1 LFQSATAPWRISIVA
16 LAVGAVSL
24 ISRKARFSVIICALL
39 LGSTVMSV
47 RQASLA
53 HSHIARFFMQSA
65 TVTAEVVTDPSK
77 TSTGNYSFIAR
88 AVLVNNS
95 SIHYKL
101 RVPIRVMTSNQS
113 VRKLLPGQRFSAQGR
128 IVASKEA
135 RVAALVVIK
144 DDIEIQTQPSH
155 WASALGAIRLGLR
168 SLSGDGDAGA
178 LIPGMV
184 LGDTSK
190 QSADFKNSMKRSGL
204 THLVAVSGANFALV
218 SAFVLWMMQFLFARM
233 KFRLTATA
241 ISLIAFIALVRPSP
255 SVLRAAAMA
264 AVLLVAQGTKRGR
277 DSLPALGFAMA
288 AVVIVD
294 PWQARDAG
302 FALSV
307 LATAGLLLF
316 APVLIEKLSAHMP
329 GKLAQAL
336 APPIAAIVFCS
347 PIIVALSGYLA
358 PMSVIAN
365 LLAAPF
371 VAPIT
376 IVGFI
381 AALFSPIAPLLSTV
395 LIWFIRFPAGAI
407 ALIAH
412 WASSFP
418 VLTLRTGKIGF
429 LIVASFS
436 LISWLLKKWFKQI
449 LIFTLVVLISIT
461 WLQRWPG
468 GDWQVANCDIGQGD
482 SMVVNLGNHRG
493 LVIDV
498 GPDSVAED
506 RCLKALGIN
515 EIPLLILSH
524 FHADHVAGLPGALK
538 NRTVRQVW
546 VSVNSAPLVES
557 AMAQSALKGVEM
569 IKAVR
574 GMSSTLGPLT
584 IKVLWPTLSATS
596 FAEMPG
602 DGSQVNN
609 SSIATLI
616 TGDAFSIFAG
626 GDIEPPVQEILVKDV
641 DPVDIYKVS
650 HHGSR
655 YQDLAF
661 MAALH
666 PRISIISVG
675 AGNTYGHP
683 AVQTLEALARLGSEV
698 VRTDIDGAIAVQV
711 RNHQFTVRRAKG
723 RFNLIRWG

>member
-1 LFQSATAPWRISIVA
+1 MSI
-16 LAVGAVSL
+16 
-24 ISRKARFSVIICALL
+24 
-39 LGSTVMSV
+39 

-53 HSHIARFFMQSA
+53 HSQISRFFMQSA
-65 TVTAEVVTDPSK
+65 TITAEVVTDPSK
-77 TSTGNYSFIAR
+77 TSTGSYSFIAR

-101 RVPIRVMTSNQS
+101 RVPIRVMTSKQS
-113 VRKLLPGQRFSAQGR
+113 ITTLLPGQRFSAQGR

-144 DDIEIQTQPSH
+144 DDIEIQTQPSR

-168 SLSGDGDAGA
+168 SLSGDGNAGA

-190 QSADFKNSMKRSGL
+190 QSVEFKNSMRRSGL

-233 KFRLTATA
+233 KFRLSATA

-264 AVLLVAQGTKRGR
+264 AVLLVAQGTKKGR

-288 AVVIVD
+288 AVVVVD

-316 APVLIEKLSAHMP
+316 APVLIEKLSIHLP

-336 APPIAAIVFCS
+336 APPIAATVFCS

-381 AALFSPIAPLLSTV
+381 AALFSPFAPLISTV

-418 VLTLRTGKIGF
+418 VLTLQSGKIGF
-429 LIVASFS
+429 LIIASFT
-436 LISWLLKKWFKQI
+436 LGSWLLKKWFKHI
-449 LIFTLVVLISIT
+449 IVFTLVILISIT

-482 SMVVNLGNHRG
+482 SMVINLGNHRG
-493 LVIDV
+493 IVIDV
-498 GPDSVAED
+498 GPDPVAED
-506 RCLKALGIN
+506 RCLKALGIK

-524 FHADHVAGLPGALK
+524 FHADHVAGLTGAIK
-538 NRTVRQVW
+538 NRAVGQVW
-546 VSVNSAPLVES
+546 VSVNSAPLIES
-557 AMAQSALKGVEM
+557 AKAQAALKGVEM

-574 GMSSTLGPLT
+574 GMSARVGPLT
-584 IKVLWPTLSATS
+584 IRVLWPTLSATS
-596 FAEMPG
+596 FEEMPG
-602 DGSQVNN
+602 DGSQINN

-616 TGDAFSIFAG
+616 TSDAFSLFAG
-626 GDIEPPVQEILVKDV
+626 GDLEPPVQEILVKDV
-641 DPVDIYKVS
+641 GPVDIYKVC

-661 MAALH
+661 MSALH

-683 AVQTLEALARLGSEV
+683 AVQTLQALARLGSEV
-698 VRTDIDGAIAVQV
+698 LRTDIDGAVAVQV

>member
-468 GDWQVANCDIGQGD
+468 GNWQVANCNIGQGD

-538 NRTVRQVW
+538 NRTVGQVW

>member
-1 LFQSATAPWRISIVA
+1 MSI
-16 LAVGAVSL
+16 
-24 ISRKARFSVIICALL
+24 
-39 LGSTVMSV
+39 

-53 HSHIARFFMQSA
+53 DSQISRFFMQSA
-65 TVTAEVVTDPSK
+65 TITAEVVTDPNK

-113 VRKLLPGQRFSAQGR
+113 VTTLLPGQRFSAEGR
-128 IVASKEA
+128 IVASNEA

-144 DDIEIQTQPSH
+144 DDIEIQTQASR

-168 SLSGDGDAGA
+168 SLSGDGNAGA

-190 QSADFKNSMKRSGL
+190 QSAEFKNSMKRSGL

-233 KFRLTATA
+233 TFRLSATA

-316 APVLIEKLSAHMP
+316 APVLIEKLSTHMP
-329 GKLAQAL
+329 DKLAQAL

-347 PIIVALSGYLA
+347 PIIVSLSGYLA

-381 AALFSPIAPLLSTV
+381 AALFSPLVPLLSTV

-429 LIVASFS
+429 LIVAGFT
-436 LISWLLKKWFKQI
+436 LGSWLFKKWFKHI
-449 LIFTLVVLISIT
+449 LVFTLIILISIT

-482 SMVVNLGNHRG
+482 SMVINLGNHQG
-493 LVIDV
+493 IVIDV
-498 GPDSVAED
+498 GPDAVAED

-524 FHADHVAGLPGALK
+524 FHADHVAGLPGAIK
-538 NRTVRQVW
+538 NRAVGQVW
-546 VSVNSAPLVES
+546 VSVNAAPLVES
-557 AMAQSALKGVEM
+557 AMAQSALNGVEM

-574 GMSSTLGPLT
+574 GMSAKVGPLA
-584 IKVLWPTLSATS
+584 INVLWPTLSATS
-596 FAEMPG
+596 FEEMPG
-602 DGSQVNN
+602 EGSQINN

-616 TGDAFSIFAG
+616 TSDAFSIFAG
-626 GDIEPPVQEILVKDV
+626 GDLEPPVQQILVKDV
-641 DPVDIYKVS
+641 FPVDIYKVC

-661 MAALH
+661 MSALH

-683 AVQTLEALARLGSEV
+683 AVQTLDALARLGSQV

>member
-1 LFQSATAPWRISIVA
+1 
-16 LAVGAVSL
+16 
-24 ISRKARFSVIICALL
+24 
-39 LGSTVMSV
+39 
-47 RQASLA
+47 
-53 HSHIARFFMQSA
+53 MQNA

-77 TSTGNYSFIAR
+77 TSTGSYSFIAR

-101 RVPIRVMTSNQS
+101 RVPIRVMTSDQS
-113 VRKLLPGQRFSAQGR
+113 VTQLLPGQRFSAQGR

-144 DDIEIQTQPSH
+144 SDIEIQTQPSH

-190 QSADFKNSMKRSGL
+190 QSSDFKNSMKRSGL

-264 AVLLVAQGTKRGR
+264 AVLLIAQGTKRGR

-316 APVLIEKLSAHMP
+316 APVLIEKMRTRMP
-329 GKLAQAL
+329 EKLAQAL

-381 AALFSPIAPLLSTV
+381 AALFSPIAPLLSTI
-395 LIWFIRFPAGAI
+395 LMWFIRFPAGAI
-407 ALIAH
+407 ALIAD

-429 LIVASFS
+429 LIVASFT
-436 LISWLLKKWFKQI
+436 LISWLLKRWFKHI
-449 LIFTLVVLISIT
+449 IIFTLVVLISIT

-482 SMVVNLGNHRG
+482 SMVINLGNHRG

-498 GPDSVAED
+498 GPNPVAED

-538 NRTVRQVW
+538 NRTVGQVW

-574 GMSSTLGPLT
+574 GMSSKLGVLT

-602 DGSQVNN
+602 DGSQINN

-616 TGDAFSIFAG
+616 TCDAFSIFAG

-641 DPVDIYKVS
+641 GPVDIYKVS

-683 AVQTLEALARLGSEV
+683 AVQTLDALARLGSEV

>member
-1 LFQSATAPWRISIVA
+1 MSI
-16 LAVGAVSL
+16 
-24 ISRKARFSVIICALL
+24 
-39 LGSTVMSV
+39 

-53 HSHIARFFMQSA
+53 HSQISRFFMQSA
-65 TVTAEVVTDPSK
+65 TITAEVVTDPSK
-77 TSTGNYSFIAR
+77 TSTGSYSFIAR

-101 RVPIRVMTSNQS
+101 RVPIRVMTSKQS
-113 VRKLLPGQRFSAQGR
+113 VTTLLPGQRFSAQGR

-144 DDIEIQTQPSH
+144 DDIEIQTQPAR

-168 SLSGDGDAGA
+168 SLSGDGNAGA

-190 QSADFKNSMKRSGL
+190 QSVEFKNSMRRSGL

-233 KFRLTATA
+233 KFRLSATA

-264 AVLLVAQGTKRGR
+264 AVLLVAQGTKKGR

-288 AVVIVD
+288 AVVVVD

-316 APVLIEKLSAHMP
+316 APVLIEKLSIHLP

-336 APPIAAIVFCS
+336 APPIAATVFCS

-381 AALFSPIAPLLSTV
+381 AALFSPFAPLISTV

-418 VLTLRTGKIGF
+418 VLTLQSGKIGF
-429 LIVASFS
+429 LIIASFT
-436 LISWLLKKWFKQI
+436 LGSWLLKKWFKHI
-449 LIFTLVVLISIT
+449 IVFTLVILISIT

-468 GDWQVANCDIGQGD
+468 GDWQAANCDIGQGD
-482 SMVVNLGNHRG
+482 SMVINLGNHQG
-493 LVIDV
+493 IVIDV
-498 GPDSVAED
+498 GPDAVAED
-506 RCLKALGIN
+506 RCLKALGIK

-524 FHADHVAGLPGALK
+524 FHADHVAGLTGAIK
-538 NRTVRQVW
+538 NRAVGQVW
-546 VSVNSAPLVES
+546 VSVNSAPLIES
-557 AMAQSALKGVEM
+557 AKAQAALKGVEM

-574 GMSSTLGPLT
+574 GMSARVGPLT
-584 IKVLWPTLSATS
+584 IRVLWPTLSATS
-596 FAEMPG
+596 FEEMPG
-602 DGSQVNN
+602 DGSQINN

-616 TGDAFSIFAG
+616 TSDAFSLFAG
-626 GDIEPPVQEILVKDV
+626 GDLEPPVQEILVKDV
-641 DPVDIYKVS
+641 GPVDIYKVC

-661 MAALH
+661 MSALH

-683 AVQTLEALARLGSEV
+683 AVQTLQALARLGSEV
-698 VRTDIDGAIAVQV
+698 LRTDIDGAIAVQV

>member
-1 LFQSATAPWRISIVA
+1 
-16 LAVGAVSL
+16 
-24 ISRKARFSVIICALL
+24 
-39 LGSTVMSV
+39 
-47 RQASLA
+47 
-53 HSHIARFFMQSA
+53 MQSA

-482 SMVVNLGNHRG
+482 SMVINLGNHRG
-493 LVIDV
+493 IVIDV
-498 GPDSVAED
+498 GPDAVAED

-515 EIPLLILSH
+515 EMPLLILSH
-524 FHADHVAGLPGALK
+524 FHADHVAGLPGAIR
-538 NRTVRQVW
+538 NRTVGQVW

-557 AMAQSALKGVEM
+557 AMAQAALKGIEM

-574 GMSSTLGPLT
+574 GMSSRVGPFT
-584 IKVLWPTLSATS
+584 INVLWPTLSAIS

-616 TGDAFSIFAG
+616 TSAEFSIFAG

-641 DPVDIYKVS
+641 APVDIYKVS

>member
-1 LFQSATAPWRISIVA
+1 
-16 LAVGAVSL
+16 
-24 ISRKARFSVIICALL
+24 
-39 LGSTVMSV
+39 
-47 RQASLA
+47 
-53 HSHIARFFMQSA
+53 MQNA

-77 TSTGNYSFIAR
+77 TSTGSYSFIAR

-101 RVPIRVMTSNQS
+101 RVPIRVMTSDQS
-113 VRKLLPGQRFSAQGR
+113 VTQLLPGQRFSAQGR

-144 DDIEIQTQPSH
+144 DDINIQTRPSH

-190 QSADFKNSMKRSGL
+190 QSSDFKNSMKRSGL

-264 AVLLVAQGTKRGR
+264 AVLLIAQGTKRGR

-316 APVLIEKLSAHMP
+316 APVLIEKMRTRMP
-329 GKLAQAL
+329 EKLAQAL

-381 AALFSPIAPLLSTV
+381 AALFSPIAPLLSTI
-395 LIWFIRFPAGAI
+395 LMWFIRFPAGAI
-407 ALIAH
+407 ALIAD

-429 LIVASFS
+429 LIVASFT
-436 LISWLLKKWFKQI
+436 LISWLLKKWLKQI
-449 LIFTLVVLISIT
+449 IIFTLVVLISIT

-482 SMVVNLGNHRG
+482 SMVINLGNHRG

-498 GPDSVAED
+498 GPDPVAED

-538 NRTVRQVW
+538 NRTVGQVW

-574 GMSSTLGPLT
+574 GMSSKLGPLT

-602 DGSQVNN
+602 DGSQINN

-641 DPVDIYKVS
+641 GPVDIYKVS

-683 AVQTLEALARLGSEV
+683 AVQTLDALARLGSEV

-711 RNHQFTVRRAKG
+711 RNHHFTIRKAKG

>member
-1 LFQSATAPWRISIVA
+1 MSI
-16 LAVGAVSL
+16 
-24 ISRKARFSVIICALL
+24 
-39 LGSTVMSV
+39 

-53 HSHIARFFMQSA
+53 NSQISRFFMQSA
-65 TVTAEVVTDPSK
+65 TITAEVVTDPSK

-101 RVPIRVMTSNQS
+101 RVPIRVMTSKQS
-113 VRKLLPGQRFSAQGR
+113 VTTLLPGQRFSAQGR

-144 DDIEIQTQPSH
+144 DDIEIQTQPSR

-168 SLSGDGDAGA
+168 SLSGDGNAGA

-190 QSADFKNSMKRSGL
+190 QSVEFKNSMRRSGL

-233 KFRLTATA
+233 KFRLSATA

-264 AVLLVAQGTKRGR
+264 AVLLVAQGTKKGR

-288 AVVIVD
+288 AVVVVD

-316 APVLIEKLSAHMP
+316 APVLIEKLSIHLP

-336 APPIAAIVFCS
+336 APPIAATVFCS

-381 AALFSPIAPLLSTV
+381 AALFSPFAPLISTA

-418 VLTLRTGKIGF
+418 VLTLQSGKIGF
-429 LIVASFS
+429 LIIASFT
-436 LISWLLKKWFKQI
+436 LGSWLLKKWFKHI
-449 LIFTLVVLISIT
+449 IVFTLVVLISIT

-482 SMVVNLGNHRG
+482 SMVINLGNHQG
-493 LVIDV
+493 IVIDV
-498 GPDSVAED
+498 GPDPVAED
-506 RCLKALGIN
+506 RCLKALGIK
-515 EIPLLILSH
+515 EISLLILSH
-524 FHADHVAGLPGALK
+524 FHADHVAGLSGALK
-538 NRTVRQVW
+538 KRTVGQVW
-546 VSVNSAPLVES
+546 VSVNSAPLVKS
-557 AMAQSALKGVEM
+557 AMAQSALSGVEM

-574 GMSSTLGPLT
+574 GMSARVGQLT
-584 IKVLWPTLSATS
+584 IRVLWPTLSATS

-602 DGSQVNN
+602 DGSQINN

-616 TGDAFSIFAG
+616 TSDVFSLFAG

-641 DPVDIYKVS
+641 VPVDIYKVS

-661 MAALH
+661 MSALH

-683 AVQTLEALARLGSEV
+683 AVQTLQALARLGSEV
-698 VRTDIDGAIAVQV
+698 LRTDIDGAIAVQV

-723 RFNLIRWG
+723 RFSLIRWG

>member
-1 LFQSATAPWRISIVA
+1 M
-16 LAVGAVSL
+16 GAVSL
-24 ISRKARFSVIICALL
+24 ISRKGRFSVIICALL
-39 LGSTVMSV
+39 LGSTVMSI

-53 HSHIARFFMQSA
+53 NSQISRFFMQSA

-101 RVPIRVMTSNQS
+101 RVPIRVMTAHQS
-113 VRKLLPGQRFSAQGR
+113 VTKLLPGQRFSAQGR

-144 DDIEIQTQPSH
+144 DDIDIQTQPSH

-168 SLSGDGDAGA
+168 SLSGEGDAGA

-190 QSADFKNSMKRSGL
+190 QSTDFKNSMRRSGL

-233 KFRLTATA
+233 KFRLSATA

-307 LATAGLLLF
+307 LATVGLLLF
-316 APVLIEKLSAHMP
+316 APVLIEKLSTHMP
-329 GKLAQAL
+329 LKLAQAL
-336 APPIAAIVFCS
+336 SPPIAAIVFCS

-376 IVGFI
+376 IVGFV
-381 AALFSPIAPLLSTV
+381 AALFSPFAPLLSTV

-429 LIVASFS
+429 LIVAVFT
-436 LISWLLKKWFKQI
+436 LISWLLKKWFKYI
-449 LIFTLVVLISIT
+449 IIFTLVVLISIT

-482 SMVVNLGNHRG
+482 SMVINLGNHRG

-498 GPDSVAED
+498 GPDPVAED

-546 VSVNSAPLVES
+546 VSVNSAPLIES

-574 GMSSTLGPLT
+574 GMSSKLGPLT

-602 DGSQVNN
+602 DGSQINN

-616 TGDAFSIFAG
+616 TNDEFSIFAG

-661 MAALH
+661 MATLH

-683 AVQTLEALARLGSEV
+683 AVQTLDALARLGSEV
-698 VRTDIDGAIAVQV
+698 VRTDTDGAIAVQV
-711 RNHQFTVRRAKG
+711 RNHQFTIRRAKG

>member
-1 LFQSATAPWRISIVA
+1 MSI
-16 LAVGAVSL
+16 
-24 ISRKARFSVIICALL
+24 
-39 LGSTVMSV
+39 

-53 HSHIARFFMQSA
+53 HSQISRFFMQSA
-65 TVTAEVVTDPSK
+65 TITAEVVTDPSK
-77 TSTGNYSFIAR
+77 TSTGSYSFIAR

-101 RVPIRVMTSNQS
+101 RAPIRVMTSKQS
-113 VRKLLPGQRFSAQGR
+113 VTTLLPGQRFSAQGR

-144 DDIEIQTQPSH
+144 DDIEIQTQPSR

-168 SLSGDGDAGA
+168 SLSGDGNAGA

-190 QSADFKNSMKRSGL
+190 QSVEFKNSMRRSGL

-233 KFRLTATA
+233 KFRLSATA

-264 AVLLVAQGTKRGR
+264 AVLLVAQGTKKGR

-288 AVVIVD
+288 AVVVVD

-316 APVLIEKLSAHMP
+316 APVLIEKLSIHLP

-336 APPIAAIVFCS
+336 APPIAATVFCS

-381 AALFSPIAPLLSTV
+381 AALFSPFAPLISTV

-418 VLTLRTGKIGF
+418 VLTLQSGKIGF
-429 LIVASFS
+429 LIVASFT
-436 LISWLLKKWFKQI
+436 LGSWLLKKWFKHI
-449 LIFTLVVLISIT
+449 IVFTLVILISIT

-482 SMVVNLGNHRG
+482 SMVINLGNHRG
-493 LVIDV
+493 IVIDV
-498 GPDSVAED
+498 GPNPVAED
-506 RCLKALGIN
+506 RCLKALGIK

-524 FHADHVAGLPGALK
+524 FHADHVAGLTGAIK
-538 NRTVRQVW
+538 NRAVGQVW
-546 VSVNSAPLVES
+546 VSVNSAPLIES
-557 AMAQSALKGVEM
+557 AKAQAALKGVEM

-574 GMSSTLGPLT
+574 GMSARVGPLT
-584 IKVLWPTLSATS
+584 IRVLWPTLSATS
-596 FAEMPG
+596 FEEMPG
-602 DGSQVNN
+602 DGSQINN

-616 TGDAFSIFAG
+616 TSDAFSLFAG
-626 GDIEPPVQEILVKDV
+626 GDLEPPVQEILVKDV
-641 DPVDIYKVS
+641 GPVDIYKVC
-650 HHGSR
+650 HHGSK

-661 MAALH
+661 MSALH

-683 AVQTLEALARLGSEV
+683 AVQTLQALARLGSEV
-698 VRTDIDGAIAVQV
+698 LRTDIDGAVAVQV

>member
-1 LFQSATAPWRISIVA
+1 MSI
-16 LAVGAVSL
+16 
-24 ISRKARFSVIICALL
+24 
-39 LGSTVMSV
+39 

-53 HSHIARFFMQSA
+53 NSQISRFFMQSA
-65 TVTAEVVTDPSK
+65 TITAEVVTDPSK

-88 AVLVNNS
+88 AVLVSNS

-113 VRKLLPGQRFSAQGR
+113 VTTLLPGQRFSAQGR
-128 IVASKEA
+128 IVASKEV
-135 RVAALVVIK
+135 RVAALAVIK
-144 DDIEIQTQPSH
+144 DDIQIQTQASH
-155 WASALGAIRLGLR
+155 WSSALGAIRLGLR
-168 SLSGDGDAGA
+168 SLSGDGNAGA

-190 QSADFKNSMKRSGL
+190 QSAEFKNSMKRSGL

-233 KFRLTATA
+233 KFRLSATA

-316 APVLIEKLSAHMP
+316 APVLIEKLSTHMP
-329 GKLAQAL
+329 DKLAQAL

-365 LLAAPF
+365 LFAAPF

-381 AALFSPIAPLLSTV
+381 AALFSPFAPFISSV
-395 LIWFIRFPAGAI
+395 LIWFIRFPAGTI

-418 VLTLRTGKIGF
+418 VLTLRTGIIGF
-429 LIVASFS
+429 LIVAGFT
-436 LISWLLKKWFKQI
+436 LGSWLFKKWFKHI
-449 LIFTLVVLISIT
+449 LVFTLIVLISIT

-482 SMVVNLGNHRG
+482 SMVINLGNHQG
-493 LVIDV
+493 IVIDV
-498 GPDSVAED
+498 GPDAIAED
-506 RCLKALGIN
+506 RCLKALGIK

-524 FHADHVAGLPGALK
+524 FHADHVAGLPGAIK
-538 NRTVRQVW
+538 NRAVGQVW
-546 VSVNSAPLVES
+546 VSVNAAPLVES
-557 AMAQSALKGVEM
+557 AMAQSALSGVEM

-574 GMSSTLGPLT
+574 GMSARVGSLT
-584 IKVLWPTLSATS
+584 INVLWPTLSATS
-596 FAEMPG
+596 FEEMPG
-602 DGSQVNN
+602 EGSQINN

-616 TGDAFSIFAG
+616 TKDAFSIFAG
-626 GDIEPPVQEILVKDV
+626 GDLEPPVQQILVKDV
-641 DPVDIYKVS
+641 GPVDIYKVC

-655 YQDLAF
+655 YQDVAF
-661 MAALH
+661 MRALH

-683 AVQTLEALARLGSEV
+683 AVQTLEALARLGSQV

>member
-1 LFQSATAPWRISIVA
+1 
-16 LAVGAVSL
+16 
-24 ISRKARFSVIICALL
+24 
-39 LGSTVMSV
+39 
-47 RQASLA
+47 
-53 HSHIARFFMQSA
+53 MQSA
-65 TVTAEVVTDPSK
+65 TVTAEVVTDASK

-88 AVLVNNS
+88 AVFVNNS

-101 RVPIRVMTSNQS
+101 RVPIRVMTSNQD
-113 VRKLLPGQRFSAQGR
+113 VTKLLPGQRFSAQGR

-144 DDIEIQTQPSH
+144 DGIEIQTKASH
-155 WASALGAIRLGLR
+155 WSSALGAIRLGLR
-168 SLSGDGDAGA
+168 SLSGDGNAGA

-190 QSADFKNSMKRSGL
+190 QSAEFKNSMKRSGL

-218 SAFVLWMMQFLFARM
+218 SAFVLWMMQFLFTRM

-264 AVLLVAQGTKRGR
+264 AVLLIAQGTKRAR

-307 LATAGLLLF
+307 LATGGLLLF
-316 APVLIEKLSAHMP
+316 APVLVEKLSSHVP
-329 GKLAQAL
+329 EKLAQAL

-365 LLAAPF
+365 LFAAPF

-381 AALFSPIAPLLSTV
+381 AALFSPFLPFISSV

-412 WASSFP
+412 WASNFP

-429 LIVASFS
+429 LIVATFT
-436 LISWLLKKWFKQI
+436 LLAWLFKKWFKYI
-449 LIFTLVVLISIT
+449 TIFTLIVLISIT

-468 GDWQVANCDIGQGD
+468 GDWEIANCDIGQGD
-482 SMVVNLGNHRG
+482 SMVINLGNHQG
-493 LVIDV
+493 IVIDV
-498 GPDSVAED
+498 GPDAVAED
-506 RCLKALGIN
+506 RCLKALGIQQ
-515 EIPLLILSH
+515 IPLLILSH
-524 FHADHVAGLPGALK
+524 FHADHVAGLPGAIK
-538 NRTVRQVW
+538 NRVIGQVW

-557 AMAQSALKGVEM
+557 AMAHSALEGVEI

-574 GMSSTLGPLT
+574 GMSSRVGKLT
-584 IKVLWPTLSATS
+584 IKVLWPTLSATR
-596 FAEMPG
+596 FEEMPG
-602 DGSQVNN
+602 EGSQINN

-616 TGDAFSIFAG
+616 TSDSFSIFAG
-626 GDIEPPVQEILVKDV
+626 GDLEPPVQQILIKDV
-641 DPVDIYKVS
+641 APVDIYKVC

-675 AGNTYGHP
+675 VGNTYGHP
-683 AVQTLEALARLGSEV
+683 AVQTLDALARLGSEV
-698 VRTDIDGAIAVQV
+698 LRTDIDGAIAVQV
-711 RNHQFTVRRAKG
+711 RNHQFTIRKAKG

>member
-1 LFQSATAPWRISIVA
+1 
-16 LAVGAVSL
+16 
-24 ISRKARFSVIICALL
+24 
-39 LGSTVMSV
+39 
-47 RQASLA
+47 
-53 HSHIARFFMQSA
+53 MQSA
-65 TVTAEVVTDPSK
+65 TITAEVVTDPSK

-101 RVPIRVMTSNQS
+101 RVPIRVMTSKQS
-113 VRKLLPGQRFSAQGR
+113 VTTLLPGQRFSAEGR

-144 DDIEIQTQPSH
+144 DDIVIQTQPSR

-168 SLSGDGDAGA
+168 SLSGDGNAGA

-190 QSADFKNSMKRSGL
+190 QSAEFKNSMRRSGL

-233 KFRLTATA
+233 KFRLSATA

-264 AVLLVAQGTKRGR
+264 AVLLVAQGTKKGR

-288 AVVIVD
+288 AVVVVD

-316 APVLIEKLSAHMP
+316 APVLIEKLSIHLP

-336 APPIAAIVFCS
+336 APPIAATVFCS

-381 AALFSPIAPLLSTV
+381 AALFSPFAPLVSTV
-395 LIWFIRFPAGAI
+395 LIWFIRFPAEAI

-412 WASSFP
+412 WASTFP

-429 LIVASFS
+429 LIIAGF
-436 LISWLLKKWFKQI
+436 IFASWLFKKWFKHI
-449 LIFTLVVLISIT
+449 IVFTLIILISIT

-482 SMVVNLGNHRG
+482 SMVINLGNHQG
-493 LVIDV
+493 IVIDV
-498 GPDSVAED
+498 GPDAVAED
-506 RCLKALGIN
+506 RCLKALGIK

-538 NRTVRQVW
+538 RRTVGQVW

-557 AMAQSALKGVEM
+557 AMAGSALSGVEM

-574 GMSSTLGPLT
+574 GMSSRVGPLT
-584 IKVLWPTLSATS
+584 VRVLWPTLSATS
-596 FAEMPG
+596 FEEMPG
-602 DGSQVNN
+602 EGSQINN

-616 TGDAFSIFAG
+616 TSNEFSIFAG
-626 GDIEPPVQEILVKDV
+626 GDLEPPVQEILVKDV
-641 DPVDIYKVS
+641 SPVDIYKVC

-661 MAALH
+661 MSALH

-675 AGNTYGHP
+675 SGNTYGHP
-683 AVQTLEALARLGSEV
+683 AVQTLDALTRLGSEV
-698 VRTDIDGAIAVQV
+698 LRTDLDGAIAVQV
-711 RNHQFTVRRAKG
+711 RNHQFTVRKAKG

>member
-1 LFQSATAPWRISIVA
+1 LIQSATTPWRISFAA
-16 LAVGAVSL
+16 LAVGALSF

-39 LGSTVMSV
+39 LGSTVMSI

-53 HSHIARFFMQSA
+53 HSQITRFFMQSA
-65 TVTAEVVTDPSK
+65 TVTAEVVTDASK

-88 AVLVNNS
+88 AVFVNNS

-101 RVPIRVMTSNQS
+101 RVPIRVMTSNQD
-113 VRKLLPGQRFSAQGR
+113 VTKLLPGQRFSAQGR

-144 DDIEIQTQPSH
+144 DGIEIQTKASH
-155 WASALGAIRLGLR
+155 WSSALGAIRLGLR
-168 SLSGDGDAGA
+168 SLSGDGNAGA

-190 QSADFKNSMKRSGL
+190 QSAEFKNSMKRSGL

-218 SAFVLWMMQFLFARM
+218 SAFVLWMMQFLFTRM

-264 AVLLVAQGTKRGR
+264 AVLLIAQGTKRAR

-307 LATAGLLLF
+307 LATGGLLLF
-316 APVLIEKLSAHMP
+316 APVLVEKLSSHVP
-329 GKLAQAL
+329 EKLAQAL

-365 LLAAPF
+365 LFAAPF

-381 AALFSPIAPLLSTV
+381 AALFSPFLPFISSV

-412 WASSFP
+412 WASNFP

-429 LIVASFS
+429 LIVATFT
-436 LISWLLKKWFKQI
+436 LLAWLFKKWFKFI
-449 LIFTLVVLISIT
+449 TIFTLIVLISIT

-468 GDWQVANCDIGQGD
+468 GDWEIANCDIGQGD
-482 SMVVNLGNHRG
+482 SMVINLGNHQG
-493 LVIDV
+493 IVIDV
-498 GPDSVAED
+498 GPDAVAED
-506 RCLKALGIN
+506 RCLKALGIQQ
-515 EIPLLILSH
+515 IPLLILSH
-524 FHADHVAGLPGALK
+524 FHADHVAGLPGAIK
-538 NRTVRQVW
+538 NRVIGQVW

-557 AMAQSALKGVEM
+557 AMAHSALEGVEI

-574 GMSSTLGPLT
+574 GMSSRVGKLT
-584 IKVLWPTLSATS
+584 IKVLWPTLSATR
-596 FAEMPG
+596 FEEMPG
-602 DGSQVNN
+602 EGSQINN

-616 TGDAFSIFAG
+616 TSDSFSIFAG
-626 GDIEPPVQEILVKDV
+626 GDLEPPVQQILIKDV
-641 DPVDIYKVS
+641 APVDIYKVC

-675 AGNTYGHP
+675 VGNTYGHP
-683 AVQTLEALARLGSEV
+683 AVQTLDALARLGSEV
-698 VRTDIDGAIAVQV
+698 LRTDIDGAIAVQV
-711 RNHQFTVRRAKG
+711 RNHQFTIRKAKG

>member
-1 LFQSATAPWRISIVA
+1 MSI
-16 LAVGAVSL
+16 
-24 ISRKARFSVIICALL
+24 
-39 LGSTVMSV
+39 

-53 HSHIARFFMQSA
+53 DSQISRFFMQSA
-65 TVTAEVVTDPSK
+65 TITAEVVTDPNK

-113 VRKLLPGQRFSAQGR
+113 VTTLLPGQRFSAEGR
-128 IVASKEA
+128 IVASNEA

-144 DDIEIQTQPSH
+144 DDIEIQTQASR

-168 SLSGDGDAGA
+168 SLSGDGNAGA

-190 QSADFKNSMKRSGL
+190 QSAEFKNSMKRSGL

-233 KFRLTATA
+233 KFRLSATA

-316 APVLIEKLSAHMP
+316 APVLIEKLSTHMP
-329 GKLAQAL
+329 DKLAQAL

-347 PIIVALSGYLA
+347 PIIVSLSGYLA

-381 AALFSPIAPLLSTV
+381 AALFSPLVPLLSTV

-429 LIVASFS
+429 LIVASFT
-436 LISWLLKKWFKQI
+436 LGSWLFKKWFKHI
-449 LIFTLVVLISIT
+449 LVFTLIILISIT

-482 SMVVNLGNHRG
+482 SMVINLGNHQG
-493 LVIDV
+493 IVIDV
-498 GPDSVAED
+498 GPDAVAED

-524 FHADHVAGLPGALK
+524 FHADHVAGLPGAIK
-538 NRTVRQVW
+538 NRAVGQVW
-546 VSVNSAPLVES
+546 VSVNAAPLVES
-557 AMAQSALKGVEM
+557 AMAQSALNGVEM

-574 GMSSTLGPLT
+574 GMSAKVGPLA
-584 IKVLWPTLSATS
+584 INVLWPTLSATS
-596 FAEMPG
+596 FEEMPG
-602 DGSQVNN
+602 EGSQINN

-616 TGDAFSIFAG
+616 TSDAFSIFAG
-626 GDIEPPVQEILVKDV
+626 GDLEPPVQQILVKDV
-641 DPVDIYKVS
+641 FPVDIYKVC

-661 MAALH
+661 MSALH

-683 AVQTLEALARLGSEV
+683 AVQTLDALARLGSQV

>member
-1 LFQSATAPWRISIVA
+1 
-16 LAVGAVSL
+16 
-24 ISRKARFSVIICALL
+24 
-39 LGSTVMSV
+39 
-47 RQASLA
+47 
-53 HSHIARFFMQSA
+53 MQNA

-77 TSTGNYSFIAR
+77 TSTGSYSFIAR

-101 RVPIRVMTSNQS
+101 RVPIRVMTSDQS
-113 VRKLLPGQRFSAQGR
+113 VTQLLPGQRFSAQGR

-144 DDIEIQTQPSH
+144 DDINIQTQPSH

-190 QSADFKNSMKRSGL
+190 QSSDFKNSMKRSGL

-264 AVLLVAQGTKRGR
+264 AVLLIAQGTKRGR

-316 APVLIEKLSAHMP
+316 APVLIEKMRTRMP
-329 GKLAQAL
+329 EKLAQAL

-381 AALFSPIAPLLSTV
+381 AALFSPIAPLLSTI
-395 LIWFIRFPAGAI
+395 LMWFIRFPAGAI
-407 ALIAH
+407 ALIAD

-429 LIVASFS
+429 LIVASFT
-436 LISWLLKKWFKQI
+436 LISWLLKKWLKQI
-449 LIFTLVVLISIT
+449 IIFTLVVLISIT

-482 SMVVNLGNHRG
+482 SMVINLGNHRG

-498 GPDSVAED
+498 GPDPVAED

-538 NRTVRQVW
+538 NRTVGQVW

-574 GMSSTLGPLT
+574 GMSSKLGPLT

-602 DGSQVNN
+602 DGSQINN

-641 DPVDIYKVS
+641 GPVDIYKVS

-675 AGNTYGHP
+675 VGNTYGHP
-683 AVQTLEALARLGSEV
+683 AVQTLDALARLGSEV

-711 RNHQFTVRRAKG
+711 RNHHFTIRKAKG

>member
-1 LFQSATAPWRISIVA
+1 VTAPWRITIVA
-16 LAVGAVSL
+16 LAVGVVSL
-24 ISRKARFSVIICALL
+24 ISRKGRFSVIICALL
-39 LGSTVMSV
+39 LGSTVMSI

-53 HSHIARFFMQSA
+53 NSQISRFFMQSA
-65 TVTAEVVTDPSK
+65 TITAEVVTDPSK
-77 TSTGNYSFIAR
+77 TSSGKYSFIAR

-101 RVPIRVMTSNQS
+101 RVPIRVMTSHQS
-113 VRKLLPGQRFSAQGR
+113 VTKLLPGQRFSAQGR

-144 DDIEIQTQPSH
+144 DDIDIQTQPSR

-168 SLSGDGDAGA
+168 SLSGDGNAGA

-190 QSADFKNSMKRSGL
+190 QSPEFKNSMRRSGL

-233 KFRLTATA
+233 KFRLSATA

-316 APVLIEKLSAHMP
+316 APVLIEKLSTQMP
-329 GKLAQAL
+329 LKLAQAL
-336 APPIAAIVFCS
+336 SPPIAAIVFCS

-376 IVGFI
+376 IVGFV
-381 AALFSPIAPLLSTV
+381 AALFSPFAPLLSTV
-395 LIWFIRFPAGAI
+395 LIWFIRFPAGVI

-418 VLTLRTGKIGF
+418 VLNLRTGKIGF
-429 LIVASFS
+429 LIVAVFT
-436 LISWLLKKWFKQI
+436 LISWLLKRWFKYI
-449 LIFTLVVLISIT
+449 IIFILVVLISIT

-482 SMVVNLGNHRG
+482 SMVINLGNHRG

-498 GPDSVAED
+498 GPDPVAED

-574 GMSSTLGPLT
+574 GMSSKLGPLT

-596 FAEMPG
+596 FVEMPG
-602 DGSQVNN
+602 DGSQINN

-616 TGDAFSIFAG
+616 TSDAFSIFAG

-666 PRISIISVG
+666 PRLSIISVG

-683 AVQTLEALARLGSEV
+683 AVQTLDALARLGSEV
-698 VRTDIDGAIAVQV
+698 VRTDTDGAIAVQV
-711 RNHQFTVRRAKG
+711 RNHQFTIRRAKG

>member
-1 LFQSATAPWRISIVA
+1 MSI
-16 LAVGAVSL
+16 
-24 ISRKARFSVIICALL
+24 
-39 LGSTVMSV
+39 

-53 HSHIARFFMQSA
+53 HSQISRFFMQSA
-65 TVTAEVVTDPSK
+65 TITAEVVTDPSK

-101 RVPIRVMTSNQS
+101 RVPIRVMTSKQS
-113 VRKLLPGQRFSAQGR
+113 ITTLLPGQRFSAQGR

-144 DDIEIQTQPSH
+144 DDIEIQTQPSR

-168 SLSGDGDAGA
+168 SLSGDGNAGA

-190 QSADFKNSMKRSGL
+190 QSVEFKNSMRRSGL

-233 KFRLTATA
+233 KFRLSATA

-264 AVLLVAQGTKRGR
+264 AVLLVAQGTKKGR

-288 AVVIVD
+288 AVVVVD

-316 APVLIEKLSAHMP
+316 APVLIEKLSIHLP

-336 APPIAAIVFCS
+336 APPIAATVFCS

-381 AALFSPIAPLLSTV
+381 AALFSPFAPLISTV

-418 VLTLRTGKIGF
+418 VLTLQSGKIGF
-429 LIVASFS
+429 LIVASFT
-436 LISWLLKKWFKQI
+436 LGSWLLKKWFKHI
-449 LIFTLVVLISIT
+449 IVFTLVILISIT

-482 SMVVNLGNHRG
+482 SMVINLGNHQG
-493 LVIDV
+493 IVIDV
-498 GPDSVAED
+498 GPDPVAED
-506 RCLKALGIN
+506 RCLKALGIK

-524 FHADHVAGLPGALK
+524 FHADHVAGLTGAIK
-538 NRTVRQVW
+538 NRAVGQVW
-546 VSVNSAPLVES
+546 VSVNSAPLIES
-557 AMAQSALKGVEM
+557 AKAQAALKGVEM

-574 GMSSTLGPLT
+574 GMSARVGPLT
-584 IKVLWPTLSATS
+584 IRVLWPTLSATS
-596 FAEMPG
+596 FEEMPG
-602 DGSQVNN
+602 DGSQINN

-616 TGDAFSIFAG
+616 TSDAFSLFAG
-626 GDIEPPVQEILVKDV
+626 GDLEPPVQEILVKDV
-641 DPVDIYKVS
+641 GPVDIYKVC

-661 MAALH
+661 MSALH

-683 AVQTLEALARLGSEV
+683 AVQTLQALARLGSEV
-698 VRTDIDGAIAVQV
+698 LRTDIDGAVAVQV

>member
-1 LFQSATAPWRISIVA
+1 MSI
-16 LAVGAVSL
+16 
-24 ISRKARFSVIICALL
+24 
-39 LGSTVMSV
+39 

-53 HSHIARFFMQSA
+53 HSQISRFFMQSA
-65 TVTAEVVTDPSK
+65 TITAEVVTDPSK

-101 RVPIRVMTSNQS
+101 RVPIRVMTSKQS
-113 VRKLLPGQRFSAQGR
+113 VTTLLPGQRFSAQGR

-135 RVAALVVIK
+135 RVAALVVLK
-144 DDIEIQTQPSH
+144 DDIEIQTRPSR

-168 SLSGDGDAGA
+168 SLSGDGNAGA

-190 QSADFKNSMKRSGL
+190 QSVEFKNSMRRSGL

-233 KFRLTATA
+233 KFRLSATA

-264 AVLLVAQGTKRGR
+264 AVLLVAQGTKKGR

-288 AVVIVD
+288 AVVVVD

-316 APVLIEKLSAHMP
+316 APVLIEKLSIHLP

-336 APPIAAIVFCS
+336 APPIAATVFCS

-381 AALFSPIAPLLSTV
+381 AALFSPFAPLISTV

-418 VLTLRTGKIGF
+418 VLTLQSGKIGF
-429 LIVASFS
+429 LIIASFT
-436 LISWLLKKWFKQI
+436 LGSWLLKKWFKHI
-449 LIFTLVVLISIT
+449 IVFTLVVLISIT

-482 SMVVNLGNHRG
+482 SMVINLGNHRG
-493 LVIDV
+493 IVIDV
-498 GPDSVAED
+498 GPDAVAED

-524 FHADHVAGLPGALK
+524 FHADHVAGLPGAIK
-538 NRTVRQVW
+538 NRTVGQVW

-557 AMAQSALKGVEM
+557 AKAQAALKGVEM

-574 GMSSTLGPLT
+574 GMSARVGPLT
-584 IKVLWPTLSATS
+584 IRVLWPTLSATS
-596 FAEMPG
+596 FEEMPG
-602 DGSQVNN
+602 DGSQINN
-609 SSIATLI
+609 SSIAILI
-616 TGDAFSIFAG
+616 TSDAFSLFAG
-626 GDIEPPVQEILVKDV
+626 GDLEPPVQEILVKDV
-641 DPVDIYKVS
+641 GPVDIYKVS

-661 MAALH
+661 MSALH

-698 VRTDIDGAIAVQV
+698 LRTDIDGAIAVQV

>member
-1 LFQSATAPWRISIVA
+1 MSI
-16 LAVGAVSL
+16 
-24 ISRKARFSVIICALL
+24 
-39 LGSTVMSV
+39 

-53 HSHIARFFMQSA
+53 DSQISRFFMQSA
-65 TVTAEVVTDPSK
+65 TITAEVVTDPNK

-101 RVPIRVMTSNQS
+101 RVPIRVMTSKQS
-113 VRKLLPGQRFSAQGR
+113 VTTLLPGQRFSAEGR
-128 IVASKEA
+128 IVASNEA

-144 DDIEIQTQPSH
+144 DDIEIQTQASR

-168 SLSGDGDAGA
+168 SLSGDGNAGA

-190 QSADFKNSMKRSGL
+190 QSAEFKNSMKRSGL

-233 KFRLTATA
+233 KFRLSATA

-316 APVLIEKLSAHMP
+316 APVLIEKLSTHMP
-329 GKLAQAL
+329 DKLAQAL

-347 PIIVALSGYLA
+347 PIIVSLSGYLA

-381 AALFSPIAPLLSTV
+381 AALFSPLVPLLSTV

-429 LIVASFS
+429 IIVASFT
-436 LISWLLKKWFKQI
+436 LGSWLFKKWFKHI
-449 LIFTLVVLISIT
+449 LVFTLIILISIT

-482 SMVVNLGNHRG
+482 SMVINLGNHQG
-493 LVIDV
+493 IVIDV
-498 GPDSVAED
+498 GPDAVAED

-524 FHADHVAGLPGALK
+524 FHADHVAGLPGAIK
-538 NRTVRQVW
+538 NRAVGQVW
-546 VSVNSAPLVES
+546 VSVNAAPLVES
-557 AMAQSALKGVEM
+557 AMAQSALNGVEM

-574 GMSSTLGPLT
+574 GMSAKVGPLA
-584 IKVLWPTLSATS
+584 INVLWPTLSATS
-596 FAEMPG
+596 FEEMPG
-602 DGSQVNN
+602 EGSQINN

-616 TGDAFSIFAG
+616 TSDAFSIFAG
-626 GDIEPPVQEILVKDV
+626 GDLEPPVQQILVKDV
-641 DPVDIYKVS
+641 FPVDIYKVC

-661 MAALH
+661 MSALH

-683 AVQTLEALARLGSEV
+683 AVQTLEALARLGSQV

>member
-1 LFQSATAPWRISIVA
+1 MSI
-16 LAVGAVSL
+16 
-24 ISRKARFSVIICALL
+24 
-39 LGSTVMSV
+39 

-53 HSHIARFFMQSA
+53 HSQISRFFMQSA
-65 TVTAEVVTDPSK
+65 TITAEVVTDPSK

-88 AVLVNNS
+88 AALVNNS

-101 RVPIRVMTSNQS
+101 RVPIRVMTSKQS
-113 VRKLLPGQRFSAQGR
+113 VTTLLPGQRFSAQGR

-135 RVAALVVIK
+135 RVAALVVLK
-144 DDIEIQTQPSH
+144 DDIEIQTRPSR

-168 SLSGDGDAGA
+168 SLSGDGNAGA

-190 QSADFKNSMKRSGL
+190 QSVEFKNSMRRSGL

-233 KFRLTATA
+233 KFRLSATA

-264 AVLLVAQGTKRGR
+264 AVLLVAQGTKKGR

-288 AVVIVD
+288 AVVVVD

-316 APVLIEKLSAHMP
+316 APVLIEKLSIHLP

-336 APPIAAIVFCS
+336 APPIAATVFCS

-381 AALFSPIAPLLSTV
+381 AALFSPFAPLISTV

-418 VLTLRTGKIGF
+418 VLTLQSGKIGF
-429 LIVASFS
+429 LIIASFT
-436 LISWLLKKWFKQI
+436 LGSWLLKKWFKHI
-449 LIFTLVVLISIT
+449 IVFTLVILISIT

-482 SMVVNLGNHRG
+482 SMVINLGNHRG
-493 LVIDV
+493 IVVDV
-498 GPDSVAED
+498 GPDAVAED

-524 FHADHVAGLPGALK
+524 FHADHVAGLPGAIK
-538 NRTVRQVW
+538 NRTVGQVW

-557 AMAQSALKGVEM
+557 AMAQSALSGVEM

-574 GMSSTLGPLT
+574 GMSARVGPLT
-584 IKVLWPTLSATS
+584 IRVLWPTLSARS
-596 FAEMPG
+596 FEEMPG
-602 DGSQVNN
+602 DGSQINN

-616 TGDAFSIFAG
+616 TSDAFSLFAG
-626 GDIEPPVQEILVKDV
+626 GDLEPPVQEILVKDV
-641 DPVDIYKVS
+641 GPVDIYKVC

-661 MAALH
+661 MSALH

-683 AVQTLEALARLGSEV
+683 AVQTLQALARLGSEV
-698 VRTDIDGAIAVQV
+698 LRTDIDGAIAVQV

>member
-1 LFQSATAPWRISIVA
+1 
-16 LAVGAVSL
+16 
-24 ISRKARFSVIICALL
+24 
-39 LGSTVMSV
+39 
-47 RQASLA
+47 
-53 HSHIARFFMQSA
+53 
-65 TVTAEVVTDPSK
+65 
-77 TSTGNYSFIAR
+77 
-88 AVLVNNS
+88 
-95 SIHYKL
+95 
-101 RVPIRVMTSNQS
+101 MTSDQS
-113 VRKLLPGQRFSAQGR
+113 VTQLLPGQRFSAQGR

-144 DDIEIQTQPSH
+144 DDINIQTQPSH

-190 QSADFKNSMKRSGL
+190 QSSDFKNSMKRSGL

-264 AVLLVAQGTKRGR
+264 AVLLIAQGTKRGR

-316 APVLIEKLSAHMP
+316 APVLIEKMRTRMP
-329 GKLAQAL
+329 EKLAQAL

-381 AALFSPIAPLLSTV
+381 AALFSPIAPLLSTI
-395 LIWFIRFPAGAI
+395 LMWFIRFPAGAI
-407 ALIAH
+407 ALIAD

-429 LIVASFS
+429 LIVASFT
-436 LISWLLKKWFKQI
+436 LISWLLKKWLKQI
-449 LIFTLVVLISIT
+449 IIFTLVVLISIT

-482 SMVVNLGNHRG
+482 SMVINLGNHRG

-498 GPDSVAED
+498 GPDPVAED

-538 NRTVRQVW
+538 NRTVGQVW

-574 GMSSTLGPLT
+574 GMSSKLGPLT

-602 DGSQVNN
+602 DGSQINN

-641 DPVDIYKVS
+641 GPVDIYKVS

-683 AVQTLEALARLGSEV
+683 AVQTLDALARLGSEV
-698 VRTDIDGAIAVQV
+698 LRTDIDGAIAVQV

>member
-1 LFQSATAPWRISIVA
+1 
-16 LAVGAVSL
+16 
-24 ISRKARFSVIICALL
+24 
-39 LGSTVMSV
+39 
-47 RQASLA
+47 
-53 HSHIARFFMQSA
+53 
-65 TVTAEVVTDPSK
+65 
-77 TSTGNYSFIAR
+77 
-88 AVLVNNS
+88 
-95 SIHYKL
+95 
-101 RVPIRVMTSNQS
+101 MTSDQS
-113 VRKLLPGQRFSAQGR
+113 VTQLLPGQRFSAQGR

-144 DDIEIQTQPSH
+144 SDIEIQTQPSH

-190 QSADFKNSMKRSGL
+190 QSSDFKNSMKRSGL

-264 AVLLVAQGTKRGR
+264 AVLLIAQGTKRGR

-316 APVLIEKLSAHMP
+316 APVLIEKMRTRMP
-329 GKLAQAL
+329 EKLAQAL

-381 AALFSPIAPLLSTV
+381 AALFSPIAPLLSTI
-395 LIWFIRFPAGAI
+395 LMWFIRFPAGAI
-407 ALIAH
+407 ALIAD

-429 LIVASFS
+429 LIVASFT
-436 LISWLLKKWFKQI
+436 LISWLLKRWFKHI
-449 LIFTLVVLISIT
+449 IIFTLVVLISIT

-482 SMVVNLGNHRG
+482 SMVINLGNHRG

-498 GPDSVAED
+498 GPNPVAED

-538 NRTVRQVW
+538 NRTVGQVW

-574 GMSSTLGPLT
+574 GMSSKLGVLT

-602 DGSQVNN
+602 DGSQINN

-641 DPVDIYKVS
+641 GPVDIYKVS

-675 AGNTYGHP
+675 VGNTYGHP
-683 AVQTLEALARLGSEV
+683 AVQTLGALARLGSEV

-711 RNHQFTVRRAKG
+711 RNHHFTIRKAKG

>member
-1 LFQSATAPWRISIVA
+1 
-16 LAVGAVSL
+16 
-24 ISRKARFSVIICALL
+24 
-39 LGSTVMSV
+39 
-47 RQASLA
+47 
-53 HSHIARFFMQSA
+53 
-65 TVTAEVVTDPSK
+65 
-77 TSTGNYSFIAR
+77 
-88 AVLVNNS
+88 
-95 SIHYKL
+95 
-101 RVPIRVMTSNQS
+101 MTSNQS
-113 VRKLLPGQRFSAQGR
+113 VTTLLPGQRFSAQGR

-135 RVAALVVIK
+135 RVAALVVVK
-144 DDIEIQTQPSH
+144 DDIEIQTQASR

-190 QSADFKNSMKRSGL
+190 QSPEFKDSMKRSGL
-204 THLVAVSGANFALV
+204 AHLVAVSGANFALV

-233 KFRLTATA
+233 KFRLSATA
-241 ISLIAFIALVRPSP
+241 LSLIAFIALVRPSP

-316 APVLIEKLSAHMP
+316 APVLIEKLSTHMP

-381 AALFSPIAPLLSTV
+381 AALFSPIVPLLSTV

-429 LIVASFS
+429 LIVAVFT
-436 LISWLLKKWFKQI
+436 LGSWLLKKWFKHI
-449 LIFTLVVLISIT
+449 IIFTLVILISIT

-482 SMVVNLGNHRG
+482 SMVINLGNHRG
-493 LVIDV
+493 IVIDV
-498 GPDSVAED
+498 GPDAIAED

-524 FHADHVAGLPGALK
+524 FHADHVAGLPGAIK
-538 NRTVRQVW
+538 KRTVGQVW

-557 AMAQSALKGVEM
+557 AMAQAELKGVEM

-574 GMSSTLGPLT
+574 GMSARVGPLT

-602 DGSQVNN
+602 DGSQINN

-616 TGDAFSIFAG
+616 TSAEFSIFAG
-626 GDIEPPVQEILVKDV
+626 GDIEPPVQEVLVKDV
-641 DPVDIYKVS
+641 APVDIYKVS

-711 RNHQFTVRRAKG
+711 RNHQFTVRRAKA
-723 RFNLIRWG
+723 RFNFIRWG

>member
-1 LFQSATAPWRISIVA
+1 
-16 LAVGAVSL
+16 
-24 ISRKARFSVIICALL
+24 
-39 LGSTVMSV
+39 
-47 RQASLA
+47 
-53 HSHIARFFMQSA
+53 MQSA
-65 TVTAEVVTDPSK
+65 TVTAEVVTDASK

-88 AVLVNNS
+88 AVFVNNS

-101 RVPIRVMTSNQS
+101 RVPIRVMTSNQD
-113 VRKLLPGQRFSAQGR
+113 VTKLLPGQRFSAQGR

-144 DDIEIQTQPSH
+144 DGIEIQTKASH

-168 SLSGDGDAGA
+168 SLSGDGNAGA

-190 QSADFKNSMKRSGL
+190 QSAEFKNSMKRSGL

-218 SAFVLWMMQFLFARM
+218 SAFVLWMMQFLFTRM

-264 AVLLVAQGTKRGR
+264 AVLLIAQGTKRAR

-307 LATAGLLLF
+307 LATGGLLLF
-316 APVLIEKLSAHMP
+316 APVLVEKLSSHVP
-329 GKLAQAL
+329 EKLAQAL

-365 LLAAPF
+365 LFAAPF

-381 AALFSPIAPLLSTV
+381 AALFSPFLPFISSV

-412 WASSFP
+412 WASNFP

-429 LIVASFS
+429 LIVATFT
-436 LISWLLKKWFKQI
+436 LLAWLFKKWFKFI
-449 LIFTLVVLISIT
+449 TIFTLIVLISIT

-468 GDWQVANCDIGQGD
+468 GDWEIANCDIGQGD
-482 SMVVNLGNHRG
+482 SMVINLGNHQG
-493 LVIDV
+493 IVIDV
-498 GPDSVAED
+498 GPDAVAED
-506 RCLKALGIN
+506 RCLKALGIQQ
-515 EIPLLILSH
+515 IPLLILSH
-524 FHADHVAGLPGALK
+524 FHADHVAGLPGAIK
-538 NRTVRQVW
+538 NRVVGQVW

-557 AMAQSALKGVEM
+557 AMAHSALEGVEI

-574 GMSSTLGPLT
+574 GMSSRVGKLT

-596 FAEMPG
+596 FEEMPG
-602 DGSQVNN
+602 EGSQINN

-616 TGDAFSIFAG
+616 TSDSFSIFAG
-626 GDIEPPVQEILVKDV
+626 GDLEPPVQQILIKDV
-641 DPVDIYKVS
+641 APVDIYKVC

-675 AGNTYGHP
+675 VGNTYGHP
-683 AVQTLEALARLGSEV
+683 AVQTLDALARLGSEV
-698 VRTDIDGAIAVQV
+698 LRTDIDGAIAVQV
-711 RNHQFTVRRAKG
+711 RNHQFTIRKAKG

>member
-1 LFQSATAPWRISIVA
+1 MA
-16 LAVGAVSL
+16 LCAASL
-24 ISRKARFSVIICALL
+24 ISRKLRFSVIICALL
-39 LGSTVMSV
+39 LGSTVMSI

-53 HSHIARFFMQSA
+53 HSQIARFFMQSA
-65 TVTAEVVTDPSK
+65 TITAEVVTDPNK

-88 AVLVNNS
+88 AILVNNS

-101 RVPIRVMTSNQS
+101 RVPIRVMTSKQS
-113 VRKLLPGQRFSAQGR
+113 MSKLLPGQRFSAQGR

-144 DDIEIQTQPSH
+144 DEIEIQTQPSH
-155 WASALGAIRLGLR
+155 WASALGAVRLGLR

-190 QSADFKNSMKRSGL
+190 QSPQFKNSMKRSGL

-218 SAFVLWMMQFLFARM
+218 SAFVLWMMQFLFTRM
-233 KFRLTATA
+233 AVRLSATA

-264 AVLLVAQGTKRGR
+264 AVLLIAQGTKRGR
-277 DSLPALGFAMA
+277 DSLPALGFAIA

-307 LATAGLLLF
+307 LATAGLLIF
-316 APVLIEKLSAHMP
+316 APVLVEKLSLHMP
-329 GKLAQAL
+329 EKLAQAL
-336 APPIAAIVFCS
+336 APPTAAIVFCS

-376 IVGFI
+376 IVGFVSS
-381 AALFSPIAPLLSTV
+381 LFSPFAPLLSSA

-429 LIVASFS
+429 LIVACFT
-436 LISWLLKKWFKQI
+436 LLAWLFKKWFKYI
-449 LIFTLVVLISIT
+449 TIFTLIVLISIT

-468 GDWQVANCDIGQGD
+468 GDWQIANCDIGQGD
-482 SMVVNLGNHRG
+482 SMVLNLGNHQG

-498 GPDSVAED
+498 GPDAVAED
-506 RCLKALGIN
+506 RCLKALGIK

-524 FHADHVAGLPGALK
+524 FHADHVAGLPGALNK
-538 NRTVRQVW
+538 RTVGQVW

-557 AMAQSALKGVEM
+557 AMAHVALEGVEI

-574 GMSSTLGPLT
+574 GMSSRVGPLT

-596 FAEMPG
+596 FEEMPG
-602 DGSQVNN
+602 EGSQINN

-616 TGDAFSIFAG
+616 TSNEFSIFAG
-626 GDIEPPVQEILVKDV
+626 GDLEPPVQQILVKDV
-641 DPVDIYKVS
+641 TPVDIYKVC

-655 YQDLAF
+655 YQYLAF

-666 PRISIISVG
+666 PRISVISVG
-675 AGNTYGHP
+675 VGNTYGHP
-683 AVQTLEALARLGSEV
+683 AVQTLEALTRLGSEV

-711 RNHQFTVRRAKG
+711 RKHQFTIRKAKG

>member
-1 LFQSATAPWRISIVA
+1 MSI
-16 LAVGAVSL
+16 
-24 ISRKARFSVIICALL
+24 
-39 LGSTVMSV
+39 

-53 HSHIARFFMQSA
+53 HSQISRFFMQSA
-65 TVTAEVVTDPSK
+65 TITAEVVTDPSK
-77 TSTGNYSFIAR
+77 TSTGSYSFIAR

-101 RVPIRVMTSNQS
+101 RVPIRVMTSKQS
-113 VRKLLPGQRFSAQGR
+113 VTTLLPGQRFSAQGR

-144 DDIEIQTQPSH
+144 DDFHILTPPSR

-168 SLSGDGDAGA
+168 FLSGDGNAGA

-190 QSADFKNSMKRSGL
+190 QSVEFKNSMRRSGL

-233 KFRLTATA
+233 KFRLSATA

-264 AVLLVAQGTKRGR
+264 AVLLVAQGTKKGR

-288 AVVIVD
+288 AVVVVD

-316 APVLIEKLSAHMP
+316 APVLIEKLSIHLP

-336 APPIAAIVFCS
+336 APPIAATVFCS

-381 AALFSPIAPLLSTV
+381 AALFSPFAPLISTV

-418 VLTLRTGKIGF
+418 VLTLQSGKIGF
-429 LIVASFS
+429 LIVASFT
-436 LISWLLKKWFKQI
+436 LGSWLLKKWFKHI
-449 LIFTLVVLISIT
+449 IVFTLVILISIT

-482 SMVVNLGNHRG
+482 SMVINLGNHRG
-493 LVIDV
+493 IVIDV
-498 GPDSVAED
+498 GPDPVAED
-506 RCLKALGIN
+506 RCLKALGIK

-524 FHADHVAGLPGALK
+524 FHADHVAGLTGAIK
-538 NRTVRQVW
+538 NRAVGQVW
-546 VSVNSAPLVES
+546 VSVNSAPLIES
-557 AMAQSALKGVEM
+557 AKAQAALKGVEM

-574 GMSSTLGPLT
+574 GMSARVGPLT
-584 IKVLWPTLSATS
+584 IRVLWPTLSATS
-596 FAEMPG
+596 FEEMPG
-602 DGSQVNN
+602 DGSQINN

-616 TGDAFSIFAG
+616 TSDAFSLFAG
-626 GDIEPPVQEILVKDV
+626 GDIEPPVQEVLVKDV
-641 DPVDIYKVS
+641 APVDIYKVS